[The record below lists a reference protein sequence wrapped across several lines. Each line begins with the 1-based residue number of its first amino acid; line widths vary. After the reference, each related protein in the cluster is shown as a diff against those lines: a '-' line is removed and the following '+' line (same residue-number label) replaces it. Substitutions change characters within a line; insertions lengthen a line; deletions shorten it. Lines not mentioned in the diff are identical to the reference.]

1 MTDKFKI
8 YDLMTIF
15 RLIELLMFLNKKQGF
30 RNKMIKNAI
39 I

>member
-1 MTDKFKI
+1 MADKIKK

-30 RNKMIKNAI
+30 RMQSFQ
-39 I
+39 